1 MSNTVNE
8 DYGVYLNGYFPSI
21 KDVADSKNNLKNIT
35 EQLYKSGKS
44 SNQVF
49 FILVGMGVPKERAS
63 FAAEAY
69 KVPVDTPALHTV
81 KIVAEKNQNIMNT
94 DIFEFRGKLQDL
106 LESVSN
112 FQKEAAFAYSSKL
125 ASDTLLSIKGKF
137 DSFFLQHV
145 LESNENASADA
156 KFAYKKLLIESSIEI
171 VSKLSAT
178 NIETVAQFVKES
190 SQYLKENVAAHNILA
205 AISSMSMKRM
215 DGAHNNVYESLK
227 NFFCLEESQI
237 LEGFNDNFR
246 THTWIPEV
254 AAVDQNIQKINNK
267 ILETAEAVVEKSFSP
282 VVVNEDES
290 YGFYLDGY
298 FYKLS
303 ESKLERDSNP
313 SSLLYSIA
321 KSLNI
326 FKVVNENT
334 LTTYSRNKEF
344 LIDLKESKCKL
355 DGAELSFKNIQELR
369 NNLMSMAFIHVNEM
383 SKLDDICIVME
394 NLDKILELDF
404 ITTLKSKFDGSKVN
418 VFNLKESIYVNRLGK
433 NLNELVEAKSAIN
446 AQELV
451 NEFINF
457 DLSTVL
463 LEKLDGEQKEVATLK
478 SKRDELSEAISWL
491 NSKKGEIKAVIANV
505 GDTEE
510 LSEAMSIIE
519 NEIIEKEKELQQV
532 YSKLSNMSEG
542 KAEDEGFIEA
552 VLSMPFGKYKK
563 GDKIFVDAGAF
574 AGGGKNDA
582 IAFMS
587 IDGKDKGTIQKKAVE
602 VSL

>member
-21 KDVADSKNNLKNIT
+21 KEVADSKNNLKNIT

-63 FAAEAY
+63 FATESY
-69 KVPVDTPALHTV
+69 KIPVDTPVLHTV

-106 LESVSN
+106 LEGVSN
-112 FQKEAAFAYSSKL
+112 FEKEASFAYSSKQ
-125 ASDTLLSIKGKF
+125 ASDTLLSIKGKL
-137 DSFFLQHV
+137 DNFFLQHV
-145 LESNENASADA
+145 LESNTNVDA

-178 NIETVAQFVKES
+178 NIEIVAQFVKES
-190 SQYLKENVAAHNILA
+190 SQYLKENIAAHNILA
-205 AISSMSMKRM
+205 AISSMSIKRM
-215 DGAHNNVYESLK
+215 NGAHTNVYESLK
-227 NFFCLEESQI
+227 TFFCLEESQI
-237 LEGFNDNFR
+237 LEGFNDNFK
-246 THTWIPEV
+246 THNWIPEV
-254 AAVDQNIQKINNK
+254 STVDQNIQKINNR
-267 ILETAEAVVEKSFSP
+267 ILETAEAVVEKSFGP
-282 VVVNEDES
+282 VVLNEDES

-298 FYKLS
+298 FYKLY
-303 ESKLERDSNP
+303 ESKIERDTNP
-313 SSLLYSIA
+313 SALLYSIA

-369 NNLMSMAFIHVNEM
+369 NNLMSLAFVHVNEM

-404 ITTLKSKFDGSKVN
+404 ITTLKSKFDKSKVN
-418 VFNLKESIYVNRLGK
+418 IFNLKESIYVNRLAK

-457 DLSTVL
+457 DLSGIL
-463 LEKLDGEQKEVATLK
+463 LEKLEGEQKKIAVLK
-478 SKRDELSEAISWL
+478 NKKDELSEAISWL
-491 NSKKGEIKAVIANV
+491 NSKKGEIKAVITNV
-505 GDTEE
+505 GDSKE

-519 NEIIEKEKELQQV
+519 SEIIEKEKELQKI
-532 YSKLSNMSEG
+532 YYKLSNLSERTV
-542 KAEDEGFIEA
+542 EDDGFIEA
-552 VLSMPFGKYKK
+552 TFSIPFGKYKK
-563 GDKIFVDAGAF
+563 GDKILIDAGAF
-574 AGGGKNDA
+574 VGGGKNDA

-587 IDGKDKGTIQKKAVE
+587 IDGKEKGTIQKKAVE

>member
-69 KVPVDTPALHTV
+69 RVPVDTPVLHTV

-112 FQKEAAFAYSSKL
+112 FQKEASFAYSSKV
-125 ASDTLLSIKGKF
+125 ASDALFSIKTKL
-137 DSFFLQHV
+137 DNLQHV
-145 LESNENASADA
+145 LESNESSEKEKA
-156 KFAYKKLLIESSIEI
+156 FAYKKFLIESNVEI
-171 VSKLSAT
+171 VSKLSAS
-178 NIETVAQFVKES
+178 NIQTVSEFVKES
-190 SQYLKENVAAHNILA
+190 SQYLKENVAAHNVLA
-205 AISSMSMKRM
+205 TMNALSAKRSNGAISS
-215 DGAHNNVYESLK
+215 VYESLET
-227 NFFCLEESQI
+227 FFCLDESEI
-237 LEGFNDNFR
+237 LENFNNYFKS
-246 THTWIPEV
+246 HTWIPEV
-254 AAVDQNIQKINNK
+254 AVADQNIQKINNK

-463 LEKLDGEQKEVATLK
+463 LEKLEGEQKEVATLK

-491 NSKKGEIKAVIANV
+491 NSKKGEIKAVMANV
-505 GDTEE
+505 GDSQE

-519 NEIIEKEKELQQV
+519 NEIVEKEKELQKI
-532 YSKLSNMSEG
+532 YSKLSNMNEG

-563 GDKIFVDAGAF
+563 GDKILVDAGAY

-587 IDGKDKGTIQKKAVE
+587 VDGKDKGTIQKKAVE

>member
-21 KDVADSKNNLKNIT
+21 KEVADSKNNLKNIT

-63 FAAEAY
+63 FATESY
-69 KVPVDTPALHTV
+69 KIPVDTPVLHTV

-106 LESVSN
+106 LEGVSN
-112 FQKEAAFAYSSKL
+112 FEKEASFAYSSKQ
-125 ASDTLLSIKGKF
+125 ASDTLLSIKGKL
-137 DSFFLQHV
+137 DNFFLQHV
-145 LESNENASADA
+145 LESNTNVDA

-178 NIETVAQFVKES
+178 NIEIVAQFVKES
-190 SQYLKENVAAHNILA
+190 SQYLKENIAAHNILA
-205 AISSMSMKRM
+205 AISSMSIKRM
-215 DGAHNNVYESLK
+215 NGAHTNVYESLK
-227 NFFCLEESQI
+227 TFFCLEESQI
-237 LEGFNDNFR
+237 LEGFNDNFK
-246 THTWIPEV
+246 THNWIPEV
-254 AAVDQNIQKINNK
+254 STVDQNIQKINNR
-267 ILETAEAVVEKSFSP
+267 ILETAEAVVEKSFGP
-282 VVVNEDES
+282 VVLNEDES

-298 FYKLS
+298 FYKLY
-303 ESKLERDSNP
+303 ESKIERDTNP
-313 SSLLYSIA
+313 SALLYSIA

-369 NNLMSMAFIHVNEM
+369 NNLMSLAFVHVNEM

-404 ITTLKSKFDGSKVN
+404 ITTLKSKFDKSKVN
-418 VFNLKESIYVNRLGK
+418 IFNLKESIYVNRLAK

-457 DLSTVL
+457 DLSGIL
-463 LEKLDGEQKEVATLK
+463 LEKLEGEHKKIAVLK
-478 SKRDELSEAISWL
+478 NKKDELSEAISWL
-491 NSKKGEIKAVIANV
+491 NSKKGEIKAVITNV
-505 GDTEE
+505 GDSKE

-519 NEIIEKEKELQQV
+519 SEIIEKEKELQKI
-532 YSKLSNMSEG
+532 YYKLSNLSERTV
-542 KAEDEGFIEA
+542 EDDGFIEA
-552 VLSMPFGKYKK
+552 TFSIPFGKYKK
-563 GDKIFVDAGAF
+563 GDKILIDAGAF
-574 AGGGKNDA
+574 VGGGKNDA

-587 IDGKDKGTIQKKAVE
+587 IDGKEKGTIQKKAVE

>member
-21 KDVADSKNNLKNIT
+21 KDVVDSKNNLKNIT

-63 FAAEAY
+63 FASEAY
-69 KVPVDTPALHTV
+69 KVSVDTPVLHTV

-112 FQKEAAFAYSSKL
+112 FQKEASFAYSSKQ

-145 LESNENASADA
+145 LESNENASVDA
-156 KFAYKKLLIESSIEI
+156 KFAYKKLLIESSVEI

-205 AISSMSMKRM
+205 AISSMSMKKM
-215 DGAHNNVYESLK
+215 SGAHTNVYESLK
-227 NFFCLEESQI
+227 TFFCLEESQI
-237 LEGFNDNFR
+237 LEGFNDNFK

-254 AAVDQNIQKINNK
+254 STVDQNIQKINNR
-267 ILETAEAVVEKSFSP
+267 ILETAEAIVEKSFGP
-282 VVVNEDES
+282 VVLNEDES

-303 ESKLERDSNP
+303 ESTLERDQNP

-321 KSLNI
+321 KSLSI
-326 FKVVNENT
+326 FKVNENI
-334 LTTYSRNKEF
+334 LSTYNRNKEF

-383 SKLDDICIVME
+383 SKLDDICVVLE

-404 ITTLKSKFDGSKVN
+404 ITTLRSKFDKSKVN
-418 VFNLKESIYVNRLGK
+418 IFNLKESIYVNRLGN
-433 NLNELVEAKSAIN
+433 NLNELVEAKGAIN

-457 DLSTVL
+457 DLSGIL
-463 LEKLDGEQKEVATLK
+463 LEKLEGEQKEVAVLK
-478 SKRDELSEAISWL
+478 NKKDELSEAISWL
-491 NSKKGEIKAVIANV
+491 NSKKGEIKAVLANV
-505 GDTEE
+505 GDSKE

-519 NEIIEKEKELQQV
+519 SEIIEKEKELQKI
-532 YSKLSNMSEG
+532 YSKLSNLSEG

-552 VLSMPFGKYKK
+552 TLSMPFGKYKK
-563 GDKIFVDAGAF
+563 GDKILVDAGAF
-574 AGGGKNDA
+574 ASGGKNDA
-582 IAFMS
+582 IEFMS
-587 IDGKDKGTIQKKAVE
+587 IDGKEKGTIQKKAVE